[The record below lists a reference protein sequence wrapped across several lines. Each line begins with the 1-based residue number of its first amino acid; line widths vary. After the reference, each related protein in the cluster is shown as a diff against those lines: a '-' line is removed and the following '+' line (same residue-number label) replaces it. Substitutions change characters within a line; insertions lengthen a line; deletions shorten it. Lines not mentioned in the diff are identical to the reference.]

1 MKTNTITAVPRL
13 RFPEFTDDKDWLESS
28 LSRVCN
34 MKAGTFVSASEIKD
48 VLKDSLYPCYGGN
61 GLRGFTKTC
70 THEGVFPLI
79 GRQGALCGNITL
91 SQGQFHATEHAVVC
105 TPKKNIDV
113 IWLYYQLVLLD
124 LNQYATGQAQP
135 GLSVKNL
142 NDMPLRVPDSLK
154 EQQKIADFLS
164 SLDESIDA
172 EIQQLNT
179 LKDHKAGLLQNLFP
193 VAEETTPKYRFPEF
207 KDDGGWYQNVFK
219 EVVSIIDGDRGKNYP
234 KSEDFSQAGY
244 CLFLSAKN
252 VTKQGFAFEDTQFIT
267 EEKDKAMSKGKLKR
281 NDIVLTT
288 RGSVGQFAYYSPLI
302 KHNNIRINSGM
313 ILLRADPS
321 IIDSKYLYY
330 FCQAPV
336 LTGHIENTAYGNAQ
350 QQLNVSNVKSF
361 IINYPKL
368 LEQQRIADCLSSLD
382 NLIESQDN
390 KIKALKQHK
399 QGLMQQLF
407 PNKYT

>member
-124 LNQYATGQAQP
+124 LNQYASGQAQP
-135 GLSVKNL
+135 ALSAKNL
-142 NDMPLRVPDSLK
+142 NDITLRVPDSLK
-154 EQQKIADFLS
+154 EQQKIADS
-164 SLDESIDA
+164 
-172 EIQQLNT
+172 
-179 LKDHKAGLLQNLFP
+179 
-193 VAEETTPKYRFPEF
+193 
-207 KDDGGWYQNVFK
+207 
-219 EVVSIIDGDRGKNYP
+219 
-234 KSEDFSQAGY
+234 
-244 CLFLSAKN
+244 
-252 VTKQGFAFEDTQFIT
+252 
-267 EEKDKAMSKGKLKR
+267 
-281 NDIVLTT
+281 
-288 RGSVGQFAYYSPLI
+288 
-302 KHNNIRINSGM
+302 
-313 ILLRADPS
+313 
-321 IIDSKYLYY
+321 
-330 FCQAPV
+330 
-336 LTGHIENTAYGNAQ
+336 
-350 QQLNVSNVKSF
+350 
-361 IINYPKL
+361 
-368 LEQQRIADCLSSLD
+368 LSSLD
-382 NLIESQDN
+382 NLIESQDK
-390 KIKALKQHK
+390 KIKALKEHK

-407 PNKYT
+407 PVTEAQL